1 MNSSCATVRLNLKLP
16 SLIAR
21 LTFFYLSRIALVPQL
36 RNIYRHGELHNC
48 SWKFQDFKYCMS
60 LKSEDPE
67 GKRELWVKR
76 RAEWW
81 ARRRVGV
88 SSEDV
93 WDVRTWV
100 AFLSPHTQKFSH
112 PFSSRRYITFICEW
126 SSWLFGNFC
135 RNREKLENF
144 PPLGEEVTS
153 ETSTT

>member
-1 MNSSCATVRLNLKLP
+1 MNSSCVTVRLNLKFP

-21 LTFFYLSRIALVPQL
+21 LTFFFFIFFRIALVPQL

-93 WDVRTWV
+93 WDVRT
-100 AFLSPHTQKFSH
+100 
-112 PFSSRRYITFICEW
+112 
-126 SSWLFGNFC
+126 
-135 RNREKLENF
+135 
-144 PPLGEEVTS
+144 
-153 ETSTT
+153 